1 MLWKVNSNIIKPQR
15 NSDTLANS
23 YLSILSIFRRDLLA
37 LQLTD
42 RREGGLI
49 DRHDLTEYTVD
60 ADTISKM
67 MYNLKTLVVP
77 TLYRSSQQRDNILN
91 MRAMFHEY
99 STLNRSF

>member
-49 DRHDLTEYTVD
+49 DRHGLTEYTVD

-67 MYNLKTLVVP
+67 MYNL
-77 TLYRSSQQRDNILN
+77 
-91 MRAMFHEY
+91 
-99 STLNRSF
+99 